1 MEALTPGP
9 TDRCGEAG
17 AALALCEV
25 PGLGPARIRRLI
37 DQHGSATA
45 VLEARGAI
53 APHSQADLPGD
64 TRLVT
69 YGSAGYPERLHRLH
83 DPPTVLWVQ
92 GPLPLDAAR
101 SVAIVGT
108 RRATAGGRSLART
121 IAAELA
127 ESGVRIISGL
137 AQGIDAE
144 AHRGA
149 LDVGGET
156 IGVLG
161 SGLNFEY
168 PRVNRILYAALRAR
182 GALVTEFA
190 PAERPRPHQFPRRNR
205 IVAALSD
212 AVLVVQAGERSGARI
227 TAMHAADIGVDVL
240 ACPGQVGL
248 PASVGCHS
256 LLKDGAGI
264 VTSAA
269 DVMEALSWPALPPA
283 PACRALEDD
292 ATVGD
297 AGTRAILR
305 RLREGQASLEQLIP
319 LAGDTGQALAS
330 LGRLEAL
337 GLVRAAPG
345 ARFETVS

>member
-1 MEALTPGP
+1 METLTPGP
-9 TDRCGEAG
+9 TDRCGEAA
-17 AALALCEV
+17 AALALCDV

-37 DQHGSATA
+37 DDHGSAA
-45 VLEARGAI
+45 LALEARGGI
-53 APHSQADLPGD
+53 GSQSQADLPRD

-92 GPLPLDAAR
+92 GPLPLDGAR

-121 IAAELA
+121 LSAELA
-127 ESGVRIISGL
+127 ASGVRIVSGL

-149 LDVGGET
+149 LDAGGET
-156 IGVLG
+156 LAVLG
-161 SGLNFEY
+161 SGLDFEY
-168 PRVNRILYAALRAR
+168 PRVNRNLYSALRSR
-182 GALVTEFA
+182 GALVTEF
-190 PAERPRPHQFPRRNR
+190 PPTERPRPHQFPRRNR

-212 AVLVVQAGERSGARI
+212 AVLVVQAGARSGARI

-256 LLKDGAGI
+256 LLKDGAGV
-264 VTSAA
+264 VTCAA
-269 DVMEALSWPALPPA
+269 DVMEALSWPGLPPA
-283 PACRALEDD
+283 VGRRAPEDD
-292 ATVGD
+292 VAVED
-297 AGTRAILR
+297 AGTAAILS
-305 RLREGQASLEQLIP
+305 RLREGQASLDELIR
-319 LAGDTGQALAS
+319 LAGDTGSALAS
-330 LGRLEAL
+330 LGRLETL

-345 ARFETVS
+345 ARYETVS